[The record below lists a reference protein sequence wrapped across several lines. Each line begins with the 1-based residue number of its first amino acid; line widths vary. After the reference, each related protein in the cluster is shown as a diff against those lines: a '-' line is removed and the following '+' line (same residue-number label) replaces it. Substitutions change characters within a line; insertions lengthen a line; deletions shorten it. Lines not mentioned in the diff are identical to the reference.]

1 MPALADAKG
10 LTHVGCKIA
19 CSRLMLGLQAKLT
32 GLVLLGVPC
41 WACAVICACV
51 AAQSTVCAFWGEMGR
66 GLGELKAG
74 HRAEK

>member
-19 CSRLMLGLQAKLT
+19 CSRLTLGLQAKLT

-51 AAQSTVCAFWGEMGR
+51 AAQHGVCV
-66 GLGELKAG
+66 LGGDGKG
-74 HRAEK
+74 T